1 MKAIQPIA
9 VWKDG
14 IEQDATQLTLTIKF
28 DNLESEAVFSYVLS
42 DGDNNALVTGLLPIE
57 GAAYQT
63 WGESTDANTDAYIYA
78 AAQLNLVLI

>member
-42 DGDNNALVTGLLPIE
+42 DADNVGAVGDVPLQRTNFIHALSCGILPTACYRI
-57 GAAYQT
+57 
-63 WGESTDANTDAYIYA
+63 
-78 AAQLNLVLI
+78 VLFFVGWQ

>member
-1 MKAIQPIA
+1 MKAIQPIK

-14 IEQDATQLTLTIKF
+14 TEQQATQLTLTIKF

-42 DGDNNALVTGLLPIE
+42 DGDSNALITGLLPID
-57 GAAYQT
+57 GVAYQS

-78 AAQLNLVLI
+78 AAQLNLSLI

>member
-1 MKAIQPIA
+1 MKVIQPIT

-42 DGDNNALVTGLLPIE
+42 DADNNALSSGLLPIE
-57 GAAYQT
+57 GDAYQT
-63 WGESTDANTDAYIYA
+63 WGQSTDANTDAYIYA
-78 AAQLNLVLI
+78 ASALNLTLI